1 MFEDCVIVGAGIAGV
16 STAAALRDEGYDGRL
31 TVLGAEPD
39 PPYPY
44 DRPALSKDVL
54 LAEEPPAARPMHP
67 DGFYAERDIRLRL
80 GSAATRI
87 RPDSRSVLLAD
98 GESVPA
104 DRVVVATGGAARR
117 LDVPGADLPGV
128 RTLRDLQDAL
138 AVRDYLHRQAEVVIV
153 GGGFIGME
161 VAAAAA
167 QRGCRVTV
175 VETEELPMLRALG
188 PEVAQSLTDAHR
200 ERGVRVL
207 ARSGVRG
214 FEGGERVTGVRLA
227 DGTLLA
233 AELVLVGVGMR
244 AECTLAERSGLTVGG
259 GVRADASGRTSHPAV
274 YAAGD
279 AAETA
284 LPDGGWTRV
293 EHWQHARDAGAAVA
307 RAMLGR
313 PEVAPPVPWFW
324 SDQGEVNLQLAGRP
338 GPEDERTW
346 RGDPDARAFSV
357 LYHRAGRITG
367 VAAVN
372 RGKDVRPAM
381 ELIRGHVHLDPDVLA
396 DPAANL
402 KKVLKAAA

>member
-16 STAAALRDEGYDGRL
+16 SAAAALRDEGYDGRL
-31 TVLGAEPD
+31 TVLGAEPHA
-39 PPYPY
+39 PY

-54 LAEEPPAARPMHP
+54 LAEQPPGARPLHP
-67 DGFYAERDIRLRL
+67 DGFYTERDIWLRL
-80 GSAATRI
+80 GTAAARI
-87 RPDSRSVLLAD
+87 RPDAGSVLLTG
-98 GESVPA
+98 GEEIRA
-104 DRVVVATGGAARR
+104 DRVLLATGGAART
-117 LDVPGADLPGV
+117 LDLPGAALTGV
-128 RTLRDLQDAL
+128 HTLRDLQDAL
-138 AVRDYLHRQAEVVIV
+138 AVREYLCRRAEVVVV

-167 QRGCRVTV
+167 QRGCPVTV

-188 PEVAQSLTDAHR
+188 PDVARVLADAHR

-214 FEGGERVTGVRLA
+214 FEGGERVTGVRLT

-244 AECTLAERSGLTVGG
+244 AESALARESGLTVGA
-259 GVRADASGRTSHPAV
+259 GVRTDSAGRTSHPAV

-284 LPDGGWTRV
+284 APDGSHTRT
-293 EHWQHARDAGAAVA
+293 EHWQHARDAGTAVA

-313 PEVAPPVPWFW
+313 PEPEPPVPWFW
-324 SDQGEVNLQLAGRP
+324 SDQGDLNLQLAGRP
-338 GPEDERTW
+338 HPDDERTW

-357 LYHRAGRITG
+357 LHHRDGRLTA
-367 VAAVN
+367 VTAVN

-381 ELIRGHVHLDPDVLA
+381 ELIRHGTRLAPEALA
-396 DPAANL
+396 DPTTNL
-402 KKVLKAAA
+402 RKLAKAAAA